1 MPRLSCATIKSLIA
15 VSLWVMVL
23 LAVGDASL
31 ALAQGIIIDPPPGG
45 PPLPSPLPMPLVADP
60 LRIEEQRV
68 DVVIDGPLAQV
79 HLTQVIRNH
88 SAQTV
93 EGSYVFPLPADA
105 AISDFQMT
113 VDGQVV
119 EGQILT
125 KEEARRTYE
134 EIVRQQRDP
143 ALLQYIGHD
152 LFQVNVF
159 PIPAGATR
167 KLELN
172 YSQILD
178 VRDGLYQFRYPLQMR
193 QTSAAPIQSLA
204 LAITIRNQ
212 PGLRTLYSPNYDI
225 TVVRAS
231 DASAQVSYQATDARP
246 DQDFVL
252 YFGADEQAVG
262 LNILSYKPAGEDGYF
277 VLLAAP
283 SVETETDAIV
293 ARDLIMVLDISGSMQ
308 GEKLEQ
314 AKAAVHYVVD
324 HLHEADRFN
333 LIAFSTGVRLWQT
346 QLQPVTTDNIQD
358 AHAWIDGLA
367 ATGSTD
373 INRALLEAL
382 AQLGTEQATR
392 LAYLLFLTDGL
403 PTQGETDI
411 ARILDNARNNRPQD
425 VQLRLFP
432 FGVGFDVNT
441 ELLDTLS
448 RELGGR
454 SSYVQPNERIDEE
467 VSHFYAAISTPVLSD
482 VTLAFAGD
490 LVMDD
495 LYPTPLPDLFA
506 GEQLVIAGRYHRTA
520 SDAGTPVD
528 VTLRGKINGTRITYH
543 YPAQQLVAA
552 GGEPAVARLWAARKI
567 SALLDQARVTG
578 PAQELIDAIVELSLQ
593 YGIVTPYTS
602 AFVPE
607 PTGAID
613 GQADNRVPGGSEDSA
628 ALSAVPQDLSREG
641 VSGAMSSQMRL
652 DSYAK
657 VGQAAVE
664 ASVRLDELAN
674 ASVIQNDQRMR
685 FINGR
690 TFIGRSVVEGSAQ
703 MELTL
708 WVDTLYTDDMML
720 ETVQFGGDCYFALAA
735 APELAAWLALSP
747 DLILV
752 RDATTALR
760 ITTVP
765 AAIQEQTCPVW
776 RSDK

>member
-1 MPRLSCATIKSLIA
+1 MPRLLCSVGRLSITVTFL
-15 VSLWVMVL
+15 VMLYFV
-23 LAVGDASL
+23 VGASL
-31 ALAQGIIIDPPPGG
+31 TLAQGIIIDPPPGG
-45 PPLPSPLPMPLVADP
+45 PPLPRPLVAAP
-60 LRIEEQRV
+60 IRIEQQRV
-68 DVVIDGPLAQV
+68 DVAIDGPLAQV

-113 VDGQVV
+113 VDGQVI

-172 YSQILD
+172 YSQILE
-178 VRDGLYQFRYPLQMR
+178 VRDGLYQFRYPLQMQ
-193 QTSAAPIQSLA
+193 QTSAAPIQSLEI
-204 LAITIRNQ
+204 AIAIRNQ
-212 PGLRTLYSPNYDI
+212 PGLRTIYSPNYEI
-225 TVVRAS
+225 TVARIS
-231 DASAQVSYQATDARP
+231 DANAQVSYQATDVRP

-262 LNILSYKPAGEDGYF
+262 LNLLSYKPAGEDGYF

-283 SVETETDAIV
+283 SVETAADAIV
-293 ARDLIMVLDISGSMQ
+293 ERDLIMVLDISGSMQ
-308 GEKLEQ
+308 GEKIEQ
-314 AKAAVHYVVD
+314 AKAAAHYVVD
-324 HLHEADRFN
+324 HLNGADRFN

-346 QLQPVTTDNIQD
+346 QVQSVTTANLQD
-358 AHAWIDGLA
+358 AHDWIDTLT

-382 AQLGTEQATR
+382 AQLGNDQATR
-392 LAYLLFLTDGL
+392 PAYLLFLTDGL

-411 ARILDNARNNRPQD
+411 ARILDNARNNRPAAVD
-425 VQLRLFP
+425 LRLFP

-454 SSYVQPNERIDEE
+454 SSYVQPDERIDEE
-467 VSHFYAAISTPVLSD
+467 VSHFYAAISTPVLTD
-482 VTLAFAGD
+482 VTLEFAGEPVVD
-490 LVMDD
+490 E

-506 GEQLVIAGRYHRTA
+506 GEQLVIAGRYHTA
-520 SDAGTPVD
+520 NAGAGTQID
-528 VTLRGKINGTRITYH
+528 VTLRGKINGTRITYR
-543 YPAQQLVAA
+543 YPAQAVAAA

-567 SALLDQARVTG
+567 SALIGQVRATG
-578 PAQELIDAIVELSLQ
+578 PVPELIDAIVELSLQ
-593 YGIVTPYTS
+593 YGIVTPYTA

-607 PTGAID
+607 PGIVLNGAPN
-613 GQADNRVPGGSEDSA
+613 QLAPGGSQDGDV
-628 ALSAVPQDLSREG
+628 LSYAPQELSREQ
-641 VSGAMSSQMRL
+641 VANALSDQMQT

-657 VGQAAVE
+657 VGEAAVA

-674 ASVIQNDQRMR
+674 ASVIQNEQMMR
-685 FINGR
+685 FSNER
-690 TFIGRSVVEGSAQ
+690 TFIGRNVVEGREQSSEQ
-703 MELTL
+703 MGLTL
-708 WVDTLYTDDMML
+708 WVDTLYTDDMTL
-720 ETVQFGGDCYFALAA
+720 ETVQFGGDCYFALAEV
-735 APELAAWLALSP
+735 PQVAAWLALSP
-747 DLILV
+747 DIIIV
-752 RDATTALR
+752 RDAKTALR

-765 AAIQEQTCPVW
+765 TTLQEQTCPVW
-776 RSDK
+776 SSDK